1 MKKRQSDLE
10 IEPIHKLLGK
20 YTIPALIGNIVIVIY
35 NFVDRWFI
43 GQFIGEEALAASG
56 ITFYLLMI
64 FIAFSMLIGIGAG
77 TIISIRLGQKN
88 ISDSEKILGNSV
100 TLFFIISVI
109 LTIILWFNLD
119 FILLKS
125 GANHE
130 TLPYARSYM
139 RILIPISLA
148 NFYSY
153 GLSNIMRA
161 ANAPKTAMFAMII
174 GGVVNLV
181 LDYLF
186 VVIMHMG
193 IEGTAYAT
201 LIGNILSAVYV
212 MYFFLAGKPMFK
224 LGIFGKNIDETS
236 ILRLRRKHLPL
247 SFKISYDIIKIG
259 MSSFL
264 LQSVNAIVGVVI
276 NNVISS
282 TGGTTGVAI
291 MTIINTYL
299 TLIVMSVYSVAQGAQ
314 PIIGYNYGARRF
326 DRVKSA
332 LKLSIIWGLIMST
345 VFFLIIMFIPK
356 ELILLFN
363 KDSNSNVIHD
373 GIKAMRIYFIL
384 IIPASIGTIVPNY
397 FQSMGNARE
406 AIILN
411 ILRQV
416 FIFLIIMLIFTR
428 IWGVDGVWYSQPVT
442 DIIFTMI
449 IGVLLIIEN
458 KKLNKE
464 IEKQIVL

>member
-1 MKKRQSDLE
+1 MRRRQSDLE
-10 IEPIHKLLGK
+10 TESVGKLLRK
-20 YTIPALIGNIVIVIY
+20 YTIPAFIGNIVIVVY

-56 ITFYLLMI
+56 ITFYLLMV

-88 ISDSEKILGNSV
+88 VEDSEKILGNSV
-100 TLFFIISVI
+100 TLFFVVSII
-109 LTIILWFNLD
+109 LTVILWFNLD

-125 GANHE
+125 GANSE
-130 TLPYARSYM
+130 TLPYARAYM

-153 GLSNIMRA
+153 GLSNVMRA

-181 LDYLF
+181 LDYIF
-186 VVIMHMG
+186 IVIFHMG

-201 LIGNILSAVYV
+201 LIGNVLSAVYV
-212 MYFFLAGKPMFK
+212 MYFFLRGKPLFRLNMF
-224 LGIFGKNIDETS
+224 GRSIDEVS
-236 ILRLRRKHLPL
+236 ILRLRKKNLPL
-247 SFKISYDIIKIG
+247 SYKISYDILKIG

-264 LQSVNAIVGVVI
+264 LQSVNAAVGVVI

-299 TLIVMSVYSVAQGAQ
+299 TLIVMSVYSIAQGAQ
-314 PIIGYNYGARRF
+314 PIIGYNYGAKRF
-326 DRVKSA
+326 DRVKTS
-332 LKLSIIWGLIMST
+332 LNMSVIWGLIMSA
-345 VFFLIIMFIPK
+345 VFFIIIMLIPR

-373 GIKAMRIYFIL
+373 GIKAMRIYFML
-384 IIPASIGTIVPNY
+384 IIPASVGTIVPNY
-397 FQSMGNARE
+397 FQSIGNARE

-411 ILRQV
+411 IMRQV
-416 FIFLIIMLIFTR
+416 FIFMIIMFIFTR
-428 IWGVDGVWYSQPVT
+428 IWGLDGVWYSQPVT
-442 DIIFTMI
+442 DVIFTLI
-449 IGVLLIIEN
+449 VGILLMLEN
-458 KKLNKE
+458 KKLKKE
-464 IEKQIVL
+464 ISK

>member
-1 MKKRQSDLE
+1 MRRKQSELE
-10 IEPIHKLLGK
+10 TESVGKLLRK
-20 YTIPALIGNIVIVIY
+20 YTIPAFIGNIVIVVY

-56 ITFYLLMI
+56 ITFYLLMV

-88 ISDSEKILGNSV
+88 VEDSEKILGNSV
-100 TLFFIISVI
+100 TLFFVVSII
-109 LTIILWFNLD
+109 LTVILWFNLD

-125 GANHE
+125 GANSE
-130 TLPYARSYM
+130 TLPYARAYM

-153 GLSNIMRA
+153 GLSNVMRA

-181 LDYLF
+181 LDYIF
-186 VVIMHMG
+186 IVIFHMG

-201 LIGNILSAVYV
+201 LIGNVLSAVYV
-212 MYFFLAGKPMFK
+212 MYFFLRGKPLFRLNMF
-224 LGIFGKNIDETS
+224 GRSIDEVS
-236 ILRLRRKHLPL
+236 ILRLRKKNLPL
-247 SFKISYDIIKIG
+247 SYKISYDILKIG

-264 LQSVNAIVGVVI
+264 LQSVNAAVGVVI

-299 TLIVMSVYSVAQGAQ
+299 TLIVMSVYSIAQGAQ
-314 PIIGYNYGARRF
+314 PIIGYNYGAKRF
-326 DRVKSA
+326 DRVKTS
-332 LKLSIIWGLIMST
+332 LNMSVIWGLIMSA
-345 VFFLIIMFIPK
+345 VFFIIIMLIPR

-373 GIKAMRIYFIL
+373 GIKAMRIYFML
-384 IIPASIGTIVPNY
+384 IIPASVGTIVPNY
-397 FQSMGNARE
+397 FQSIGNARE

-411 ILRQV
+411 IMRQV
-416 FIFLIIMLIFTR
+416 FIFMIIMFIFTR
-428 IWGVDGVWYSQPVT
+428 IWGLDGVWYSQPVT
-442 DIIFTMI
+442 DVIFTLI
-449 IGVLLIIEN
+449 VGILLMLEN
-458 KKLNKE
+458 KKLKKE
-464 IEKQIVL
+464 ISK

>member
-1 MKKRQSDLE
+1 MRRKQSELE
-10 IEPIHKLLGK
+10 TESVGKLLRK
-20 YTIPALIGNIVIVIY
+20 YTIPALIGNIVIVVY

-56 ITFYLLMI
+56 ITFYLLMV

-77 TIISIRLGQKN
+77 TIISIRLGQRN
-88 ISDSEKILGNSV
+88 IEDSEKILGNSV
-100 TLFFIISVI
+100 TLFFIVSII
-109 LTIILWFNLD
+109 LTVILWFNLD

-125 GANHE
+125 GANSE
-130 TLPYARSYM
+130 TLPYARAYM

-153 GLSNIMRA
+153 GLSNVMRA

-181 LDYLF
+181 LDYIF
-186 VVIMHMG
+186 VVLFHMG

-201 LIGNILSAVYV
+201 LIGNVLSAVYV
-212 MYFFLAGKPMFK
+212 MYFFIRGKPLFRLNMF
-224 LGIFGKNIDETS
+224 GRSIDEAS
-236 ILRLRRKHLPL
+236 ILRLRKKHLPL
-247 SFKISYDIIKIG
+247 SYKISYDILKIG

-264 LQSVNAIVGVVI
+264 LQSVNAAVGVVI

-299 TLIVMSVYSVAQGAQ
+299 TLIVMSVYSIAQGAQ
-314 PIIGYNYGARRF
+314 PIIGYNYGAKRF
-326 DRVKSA
+326 DRVKASFNM
-332 LKLSIIWGLIMST
+332 SIIWGLIMSA
-345 VFFLIIMFIPK
+345 VFFLVIMLIPR

-373 GIKAMRIYFIL
+373 GIKAMRIYFML
-384 IIPASIGTIVPNY
+384 IIPASVGTIVPNY
-397 FQSMGNARE
+397 FQSIGNARE

-411 ILRQV
+411 IMRQV
-416 FIFLIIMLIFTR
+416 FIFMIVMLIFTR
-428 IWGVDGVWYSQPVT
+428 IWGLDGVWYAQPVT
-442 DIIFTMI
+442 DVIFTFI
-449 IGVLLIIEN
+449 VGVLLVIEN
-458 KKLNKE
+458 KKLSKE
-464 IEKQIVL
+464 IMK

>member
-1 MKKRQSDLE
+1 MRRKQSELE
-10 IEPIHKLLGK
+10 TESVGKLLRK
-20 YTIPALIGNIVIVIY
+20 YTIPALIGNIVIVVY

-56 ITFYLLMI
+56 ITFYLLMV

-88 ISDSEKILGNSV
+88 IEDSEKILGNSV
-100 TLFFIISVI
+100 TLFFVVSII
-109 LTIILWFNLD
+109 LTVILWFNLD

-125 GANHE
+125 GANSE
-130 TLPYARSYM
+130 TLPYARAYM

-153 GLSNIMRA
+153 GLSNVMRA

-181 LDYLF
+181 LDYIF
-186 VVIMHMG
+186 VVLFHMG

-212 MYFFLAGKPMFK
+212 MYFFIRGKPLFRLNMF
-224 LGIFGKNIDETS
+224 GRSIDEAS
-236 ILRLRRKHLPL
+236 ILRLRKKHLPL
-247 SFKISYDIIKIG
+247 SYKISYDILKIG

-264 LQSVNAIVGVVI
+264 LQSVNAAVGVVI

-299 TLIVMSVYSVAQGAQ
+299 TLIVMSVYSIAQGAQ
-314 PIIGYNYGARRF
+314 PIIGYNYGAKRF
-326 DRVKSA
+326 DRVKSS
-332 LKLSIIWGLIMST
+332 LNMSVIWGLIMSAI
-345 VFFLIIMFIPK
+345 FFLVIMLIPR

-373 GIKAMRIYFIL
+373 GIKAMRIYFML
-384 IIPASIGTIVPNY
+384 IIPASVGTIVPNY
-397 FQSMGNARE
+397 FQSIGNARE

-411 ILRQV
+411 IMRQV
-416 FIFLIIMLIFTR
+416 FIFMIVMLIFTR
-428 IWGVDGVWYSQPVT
+428 IWGLDGVWYAQPVT
-442 DIIFTMI
+442 DVIFTI
-449 IGVLLIIEN
+449 IVGVLLMVEN
-458 KKLNKE
+458 KKLGKE
-464 IEKQIVL
+464 ISRE

>member
-1 MKKRQSDLE
+1 MRRKQSELE
-10 IEPIHKLLGK
+10 TESVGKLLRK

-56 ITFYLLMI
+56 ITFYLLMV

-77 TIISIRLGQKN
+77 TIISIRLGQRN
-88 ISDSEKILGNSV
+88 IEDSEKILGNSV
-100 TLFFIISVI
+100 TLFFVVSII
-109 LTIILWFNLD
+109 LTVILWFNLD

-125 GANHE
+125 GANSE
-130 TLPYARSYM
+130 TLPYARAYM

-153 GLSNIMRA
+153 GLSNVMRA

-181 LDYLF
+181 LDYIF
-186 VVIMHMG
+186 VVLFHMG

-201 LIGNILSAVYV
+201 LIGNVLSAVYV
-212 MYFFLAGKPMFK
+212 MYFFIRGKPLFRLNMF
-224 LGIFGKNIDETS
+224 GRSIDEAS
-236 ILRLRRKHLPL
+236 ILRLRKKHLPL
-247 SFKISYDIIKIG
+247 SYKISYDILKIG

-264 LQSVNAIVGVVI
+264 LQSVNAAVGVVI

-299 TLIVMSVYSVAQGAQ
+299 TLIVMSVYSIAQGAQ
-314 PIIGYNYGARRF
+314 PIIGYNYGAKRF
-326 DRVKSA
+326 DRVKASFNM
-332 LKLSIIWGLIMST
+332 SIIWGLIMSA
-345 VFFLIIMFIPK
+345 VFFLVIMLIPR

-373 GIKAMRIYFIL
+373 GIKAMRIYFML
-384 IIPASIGTIVPNY
+384 IIPASVGTIVPNY
-397 FQSMGNARE
+397 FQSIGNARE

-411 ILRQV
+411 IMRQV
-416 FIFLIIMLIFTR
+416 FIFMIVMLIFTR
-428 IWGVDGVWYSQPVT
+428 IWGLDGVWYAQPVT
-442 DIIFTMI
+442 DVIFTFI
-449 IGVLLIIEN
+449 VGVLLVIEN
-458 KKLNKE
+458 KKLSKE
-464 IEKQIVL
+464 IMK

>member
-1 MKKRQSDLE
+1 MRRKQSELE
-10 IEPIHKLLGK
+10 TESVGKLLRK
-20 YTIPALIGNIVIVIY
+20 YTIPALIGNIVIVVY

-56 ITFYLLMI
+56 ITFYLLMV

-88 ISDSEKILGNSV
+88 IEDSEKILGNSV
-100 TLFFIISVI
+100 TLFFVVSII
-109 LTIILWFNLD
+109 LTVILWFNLD

-125 GANHE
+125 GANSE
-130 TLPYARSYM
+130 TLPYARAYM

-153 GLSNIMRA
+153 GLSNVMRA

-181 LDYLF
+181 LDYIF
-186 VVIMHMG
+186 VVLFHMG

-212 MYFFLAGKPMFK
+212 MYFFIRGKPLFRLNMF
-224 LGIFGKNIDETS
+224 GRSIDEAS
-236 ILRLRRKHLPL
+236 ILRLRKKHLPL
-247 SFKISYDIIKIG
+247 SYKISYDILKIG

-264 LQSVNAIVGVVI
+264 LQSVNAAVGVVI

-299 TLIVMSVYSVAQGAQ
+299 TLIVMSVYSIAQGAQ
-314 PIIGYNYGARRF
+314 PIIGYNYGAKRF
-326 DRVKSA
+326 DRVKSS
-332 LKLSIIWGLIMST
+332 LNMSVIWGLIMSAI
-345 VFFLIIMFIPK
+345 FFLVIMLIPR

-373 GIKAMRIYFIL
+373 GIKAMRIYFML
-384 IIPASIGTIVPNY
+384 IIPASVGTIVPNY
-397 FQSMGNARE
+397 FQSIGNARE

-411 ILRQV
+411 IMRQV
-416 FIFLIIMLIFTR
+416 FIFMIVMLIFTR
-428 IWGVDGVWYSQPVT
+428 IWGLDGVWYAQPVT
-442 DIIFTMI
+442 DVIFTI
-449 IGVLLIIEN
+449 IVGVLLIVEN
-458 KKLNKE
+458 KKLGKE
-464 IEKQIVL
+464 ISRE

>member
-1 MKKRQSDLE
+1 MRRKQSELE
-10 IEPIHKLLGK
+10 TESVGKLLRK
-20 YTIPALIGNIVIVIY
+20 YTIPALIGNIVIVVY

-88 ISDSEKILGNSV
+88 IEDSEKILGNSV
-100 TLFFIISVI
+100 TLFFIVSII
-109 LTIILWFNLD
+109 LTVILWFNLD

-125 GANHE
+125 GANNE
-130 TLPYARSYM
+130 TLPYARAYM

-153 GLSNIMRA
+153 GLSNVMRA

-181 LDYLF
+181 LDYIF
-186 VVIMHMG
+186 VVIFHMG

-201 LIGNILSAVYV
+201 LIGNVLSAVYV
-212 MYFFLAGKPMFK
+212 MYFFIRGKPLFRLNMF
-224 LGIFGKNIDETS
+224 GRSIDEAS
-236 ILRLRRKHLPL
+236 ILRLRKKHLPL
-247 SFKISYDIIKIG
+247 SYKISYDILKIG

-264 LQSVNAIVGVVI
+264 LQSVNAAVGVVI

-299 TLIVMSVYSVAQGAQ
+299 TLIVMSVYSIAQGAQ
-314 PIIGYNYGARRF
+314 PIIGYNYGAKRF
-326 DRVKSA
+326 DRVKASFNM
-332 LKLSIIWGLIMST
+332 SIIWGLIMSA
-345 VFFLIIMFIPK
+345 VFFLVIMLIPR

-373 GIKAMRIYFIL
+373 GIKAMRIYFML
-384 IIPASIGTIVPNY
+384 IIPASVGTIVPNY
-397 FQSMGNARE
+397 FQSIGNASE

-411 ILRQV
+411 IMRQV
-416 FIFLIIMLIFTR
+416 FIFMIVMLIFTR
-428 IWGVDGVWYSQPVT
+428 IWGLDGVWYAQPVT
-442 DIIFTMI
+442 DVIFTFI
-449 IGVLLIIEN
+449 VGVLLVIEN
-458 KKLNKE
+458 KKLSKE
-464 IEKQIVL
+464 IMK

>member
-1 MKKRQSDLE
+1 MRRKQSELE
-10 IEPIHKLLGK
+10 TESVGKLLRK
-20 YTIPALIGNIVIVIY
+20 YTIPALIGNIVIVVY

-56 ITFYLLMI
+56 ITFYLLMV

-88 ISDSEKILGNSV
+88 VEDSEKILGNSV
-100 TLFFIISVI
+100 TLFFVVSIV
-109 LTIILWFNLD
+109 LTVILWFNLD

-125 GANHE
+125 GANSE
-130 TLPYARSYM
+130 TLPYARAYM

-153 GLSNIMRA
+153 GLSNVMRA

-181 LDYLF
+181 LDYIF
-186 VVIMHMG
+186 IVIFHMG

-201 LIGNILSAVYV
+201 LIGNVLSAVYV
-212 MYFFLAGKPMFK
+212 MYFFIRGKPLFRLNMF
-224 LGIFGKNIDETS
+224 GRSIDEAS
-236 ILRLRRKHLPL
+236 ILRLRKKHLPL
-247 SFKISYDIIKIG
+247 SYKISYDILKIG

-264 LQSVNAIVGVVI
+264 LQSVNAAVGVVI

-299 TLIVMSVYSVAQGAQ
+299 TLIVMSVYSIAQGAQ
-314 PIIGYNYGARRF
+314 PIIGYNYGAKRF
-326 DRVKSA
+326 DRVKTS
-332 LKLSIIWGLIMST
+332 LNMSVIWGLIMSA
-345 VFFLIIMFIPK
+345 VFFIIIMLIPR

-373 GIKAMRIYFIL
+373 GIKAMRIYFML
-384 IIPASIGTIVPNY
+384 IVPASVGTIVPNY
-397 FQSMGNARE
+397 FQSIGNARE

-411 ILRQV
+411 IMRQV
-416 FIFLIIMLIFTR
+416 FIFMIIMFIFTR
-428 IWGVDGVWYSQPVT
+428 IWGLDGVWYSQPVT
-442 DIIFTMI
+442 DVIFTLI
-449 IGVLLIIEN
+449 VGILLMLEN
-458 KKLNKE
+458 KKLKKE
-464 IEKQIVL
+464 ISK

>member
-1 MKKRQSDLE
+1 MRRKQSELE
-10 IEPIHKLLGK
+10 TESVGKLLRK
-20 YTIPALIGNIVIVIY
+20 YTIPALIGNIVIVVY

-56 ITFYLLMI
+56 ITFYLLMV

-88 ISDSEKILGNSV
+88 IEDSEKILGNSV
-100 TLFFIISVI
+100 TLFFIVSII
-109 LTIILWFNLD
+109 LTVILWFNLD

-125 GANHE
+125 GANSE
-130 TLPYARSYM
+130 TLPYARAYM

-153 GLSNIMRA
+153 GLSNVMRA

-181 LDYLF
+181 LDYIF
-186 VVIMHMG
+186 VVLFHMG

-201 LIGNILSAVYV
+201 LIGNVLSAVYV
-212 MYFFLAGKPMFK
+212 MYFFIRGKPLFRLNMF
-224 LGIFGKNIDETS
+224 GRSIDEAS
-236 ILRLRRKHLPL
+236 ILRLRKKHLPL
-247 SFKISYDIIKIG
+247 SYKISYDILKIG

-264 LQSVNAIVGVVI
+264 LQSVNAAVGVVI

-299 TLIVMSVYSVAQGAQ
+299 TLIVMSVYSIAQGAQ
-314 PIIGYNYGARRF
+314 RIIGYNYGAKRF
-326 DRVKSA
+326 DRVKASFNM
-332 LKLSIIWGLIMST
+332 SIIWGLIMSA
-345 VFFLIIMFIPK
+345 VFFLVIMLIPR

-373 GIKAMRIYFIL
+373 GIKAMRIYFML
-384 IIPASIGTIVPNY
+384 IIPASVGTIVPNY
-397 FQSMGNARE
+397 FQSIGNARE

-411 ILRQV
+411 IMRQV
-416 FIFLIIMLIFTR
+416 FIFMIVMLIFTR
-428 IWGVDGVWYSQPVT
+428 IWGLDGVWYAQPVT
-442 DIIFTMI
+442 DVIFTFI
-449 IGVLLIIEN
+449 VGVLLVIEN
-458 KKLNKE
+458 KKLSKE
-464 IEKQIVL
+464 IMK

>member
-1 MKKRQSDLE
+1 MRRKQSELE
-10 IEPIHKLLGK
+10 TESVGKLLRK
-20 YTIPALIGNIVIVIY
+20 YTIPALIGNIVIVVY

-56 ITFYLLMI
+56 ITFYLLMV

-88 ISDSEKILGNSV
+88 IEDSEKILGNSV
-100 TLFFIISVI
+100 TLFFIVSII
-109 LTIILWFNLD
+109 LTVILWFNLD

-125 GANHE
+125 GANSE
-130 TLPYARSYM
+130 TLPYARAYM

-153 GLSNIMRA
+153 GLSNVMRA

-181 LDYLF
+181 LDYIF
-186 VVIMHMG
+186 VVLFHMG

-201 LIGNILSAVYV
+201 LIGNVLSAVYV
-212 MYFFLAGKPMFK
+212 MYFFIRGKPLFRLNMF
-224 LGIFGKNIDETS
+224 GRSIDEAS
-236 ILRLRRKHLPL
+236 ILRLRKKHLPL
-247 SFKISYDIIKIG
+247 SYKISYDILKIG

-264 LQSVNAIVGVVI
+264 LQSVNAAVGVVI

-299 TLIVMSVYSVAQGAQ
+299 TLIVMSVYSIAQGAQ
-314 PIIGYNYGARRF
+314 PIIGYNYGAKRF
-326 DRVKSA
+326 DRVKASFNM
-332 LKLSIIWGLIMST
+332 SIIWGLIMSA
-345 VFFLIIMFIPK
+345 VFFLVIMLIPR

-373 GIKAMRIYFIL
+373 GIKAMRIYFML
-384 IIPASIGTIVPNY
+384 IIPASVGTIVPNY
-397 FQSMGNARE
+397 FQSIGNARE

-411 ILRQV
+411 IMRQV
-416 FIFLIIMLIFTR
+416 FIFMIVMLIFTR
-428 IWGVDGVWYSQPVT
+428 IWGLDGVWYAQPVT
-442 DIIFTMI
+442 DVIFTFI
-449 IGVLLIIEN
+449 VGVLLVIEN
-458 KKLNKE
+458 KKLSKE
-464 IEKQIVL
+464 IMK

>member
-1 MKKRQSDLE
+1 MRRKQSELE
-10 IEPIHKLLGK
+10 TESVGKLLRK
-20 YTIPALIGNIVIVIY
+20 YTIPALIGNIVIVVY

-56 ITFYLLMI
+56 ITFYLLMV

-77 TIISIRLGQKN
+77 TIISIRLGQRN
-88 ISDSEKILGNSV
+88 IEDSEKILGNSV
-100 TLFFIISVI
+100 TLFFVVSII
-109 LTIILWFNLD
+109 LTVILWFNLD

-125 GANHE
+125 GANSE
-130 TLPYARSYM
+130 TLPYARAYM

-153 GLSNIMRA
+153 GLSNVMRA

-181 LDYLF
+181 LDYIF
-186 VVIMHMG
+186 VVLFHMG

-201 LIGNILSAVYV
+201 LIGNVLSAVYV
-212 MYFFLAGKPMFK
+212 MYFFIRGKPLFRLNMF
-224 LGIFGKNIDETS
+224 GRSIDEAS
-236 ILRLRRKHLPL
+236 ILRLRKKHLPL
-247 SFKISYDIIKIG
+247 SYKISYDILKIG

-264 LQSVNAIVGVVI
+264 LQSVNAAVGVVI

-299 TLIVMSVYSVAQGAQ
+299 TLIVMSVYSIAQGAQ
-314 PIIGYNYGARRF
+314 PIIGYNYGAKRF
-326 DRVKSA
+326 DRVKASFNM
-332 LKLSIIWGLIMST
+332 SIIWGLIMSA
-345 VFFLIIMFIPK
+345 VFFLVIMLIPR

-373 GIKAMRIYFIL
+373 GIKAMRIYFML
-384 IIPASIGTIVPNY
+384 IIPASVGTIVPNY
-397 FQSMGNARE
+397 FQSIGNARE

-411 ILRQV
+411 IMRQV
-416 FIFLIIMLIFTR
+416 FIFMIVMLIFTR
-428 IWGVDGVWYSQPVT
+428 IWGLDGVWYAQPVT
-442 DIIFTMI
+442 DVIFTFI
-449 IGVLLIIEN
+449 VGVLLVIEN
-458 KKLNKE
+458 KKLSKE
-464 IEKQIVL
+464 IMK